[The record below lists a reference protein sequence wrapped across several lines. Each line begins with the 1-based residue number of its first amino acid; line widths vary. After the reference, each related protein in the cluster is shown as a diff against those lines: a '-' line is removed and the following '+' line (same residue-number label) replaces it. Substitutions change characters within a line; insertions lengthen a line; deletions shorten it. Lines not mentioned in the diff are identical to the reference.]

1 MSRRGVCVGIC
12 CFAWLASAYAQTEL
26 KSTPESAARAI
37 ISRVIRETSFDLQ
50 PVPVK
55 PSLDIHVLDFGSVYG
70 PATGGVSFAL
80 SIIQSKC
87 DTVVAFGVSRDLP
100 LVIRINGASVYSA
113 AASVPFVFREIGY
126 ELFHFNDTV
135 RLPLRKG
142 QNSILVKG
150 ELSGRRN
157 VVYVREL
164 SRPGV
169 KPSTIFGVTGI
180 DPALS
185 AFPWAFIGVFKA
197 DGKNPMSQSF
207 PPEFGFKKSYMMD
220 GADVAWRQPPTQRI
234 QELRI
239 KPDAAYRRESYAEWQ
254 YPNGTVML
262 SLLDYAAAANDSAVT
277 SFVQKFCSFTVD
289 NRELFRKQYEEQ
301 HAFRGSNHRLIRL
314 GMLDDTGAP
323 ALPFAELFL
332 KTRDP
337 KVEPLIADIARYVS
351 KGQLRLAD
359 GTLCRYEKLLGTV
372 WADDLFMSAPYLM
385 RMGAITGDKTYY
397 DDAAHQVL
405 MFNKYLE
412 DTRTGLY
419 RHGWYDAEK
428 RQAPVSWGRAN
439 GWVVWATSEV
449 LRLLPGS
456 HPLRND
462 IINIYRRHIAAIVK
476 YQAPSGLWHQVLDRN
491 DSYEETSCTA
501 MYLIGMAR
509 GLRSGI
515 LDASFEQPMLKAWA
529 GLQTRISNE
538 GIVKGIC
545 RGTEMND
552 DVDYYFQREQ
562 FDNDPRGLGAV
573 ITACVEMM
581 KNNKR

>member
-1 MSRRGVCVGIC
+1 MSRRTVFIGIVCTVLMAGA
-12 CFAWLASAYAQTEL
+12 FAQVAPRPS
-26 KSTPESAARAI
+26 PESAARAI
-37 ISRVIRETSFDLQ
+37 ISRIIRETSFELQ
-50 PVPVK
+50 PVPLK
-55 PSLDIHVLDFGSVYG
+55 PSLEIQTLDFGNMFGSG
-70 PATGGVSFAL
+70 AGRVSYAL
-80 SIIQSKC
+80 SVIQSKC

-100 LVIRINGASVYSA
+100 LVIRLNGVSVYSA
-113 AASVPFVFREIGY
+113 FMPAAFIFREIGY
-126 ELFHFNDTV
+126 ELFHFNDTI
-135 RLPLRKG
+135 RLPLKKG
-142 QNSILVKG
+142 NNTILVKA

-157 VVYVREL
+157 VVYLREL

-169 KPSTIFGVTGI
+169 KLSTSFGVSGL
-180 DPALS
+180 DPAF
-185 AFPWAFIGVFKA
+185 AAQPWALIGVFKTE
-197 DGKNPMSQSF
+197 GKQPLLQTF
-207 PPEFGFKKSYMMD
+207 APESGFKKSYMME
-220 GADVAWRQPPTQRI
+220 GANVAWQQPSPPTI
-234 QELRI
+234 QELRV
-239 KPDAAYRRESYAEWQ
+239 KPDAAYKRESYAEWQ

-262 SLLDYAAAANDSAVT
+262 SLLDFGVAANDSVVT
-277 SFVQKFCSFTVD
+277 SFVQRFCSFTVE

-301 HAFRGSNHRLIRL
+301 HAFRGTNHRLIRL

-332 KTRDP
+332 KTRDANI
-337 KVEPLIADIARYVS
+337 EPLVADIARYVS

-359 GTLCRYEKLLGTV
+359 GTLCRYERIPETV

-428 RQAPVSWGRAN
+428 RQAPVAWGRAN

-462 IINIYRRHIAAIVK
+462 IINIYRRHIGAIVK

-529 GLQTRISNE
+529 GLQTRISGE
-538 GIVKGIC
+538 GIVKGIS

-552 DVDYYFQREQ
+552 DVDYYLKREQ

-581 KNNKR
+581 KYHKR